1 MLEKI
6 LRKVFIKLLNNVII
20 NQFLILIKRDD
31 FIKTTFQKWASKKYT
46 SIHSFKYD
54 EKKSLAENVGYSN
67 IPEILDEVSILTL
80 CFNFWFWRHISVF

>member
-1 MLEKI
+1 LPKQMIEKI
-6 LRKVFIKLLNNVII
+6 LRKVFIKLLNNLII

-54 EKKSLAENVGYSN
+54 EKENIRLPFRRFLMCSMDRFVNLICESA
-67 IPEILDEVSILTL
+67 
-80 CFNFWFWRHISVF
+80 